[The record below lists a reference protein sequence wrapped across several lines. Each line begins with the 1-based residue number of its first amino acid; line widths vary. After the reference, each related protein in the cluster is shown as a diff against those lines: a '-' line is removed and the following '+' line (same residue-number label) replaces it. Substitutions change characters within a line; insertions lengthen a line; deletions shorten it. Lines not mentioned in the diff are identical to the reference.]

1 MKSAYNSYYEHHD
14 GFWKFKKKTI
24 RRDMDQF
31 VIFLIFIRIHFTNY
45 LNYYLE
51 KKNFFSAYTPGGSI
65 LHNLGVTPDL
75 VVVQLKMWD
84 GFVYEADGKYVYTC
98 IILCNQ

>member
-51 KKNFFSAYTPGGSI
+51 KKISSQPTPREAVFSTIS
-65 LHNLGVTPDL
+65 
-75 VVVQLKMWD
+75 
-84 GFVYEADGKYVYTC
+84 E
-98 IILCNQ
+98 